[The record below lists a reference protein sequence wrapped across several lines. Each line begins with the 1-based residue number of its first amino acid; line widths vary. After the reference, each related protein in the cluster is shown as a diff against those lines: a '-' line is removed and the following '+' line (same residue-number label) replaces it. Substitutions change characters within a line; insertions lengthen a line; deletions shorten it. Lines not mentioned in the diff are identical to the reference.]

1 MPQEIKNEKE
11 IVKVEEKK
19 KTKAE
24 KEIVPDPT
32 EKPEDIEEQEKELM
46 EQVSEVTKIKLD
58 PTLTAHERFA
68 QLKVAV
74 RSVLLRKS
82 KQGYGGRYSYIPLKN
97 IQAVFTRLE
106 LAFGI
111 TSRYTQKRVVNEF
124 GVFYD
129 AVRTAFDL
137 KTGKLIEETEID
149 ITDLVLNK
157 IDPKEAATYDYLR
170 EVLSIAEPKD
180 ASAMVFLNYF
190 DPQKKGAFSTYFQR
204 YTYFQLYDFQEVDY
218 DDIEE
223 SKKDD
228 KNKPVVKKSKEG
240 TKPSKG
246 FKKEETAKEETA
258 KEKRESTTEVAEMRR
273 EIKDQYGREKITAIL
288 GPERKL
294 STMNLE
300 ELLGFKEE
308 LKDAYEKEKG
318 EE

>member
-11 IVKVEEKK
+11 IIKAEEKK
-19 KTKAE
+19 KTKVT
-24 KEIVPDPT
+24 KEDLIDST
-32 EKPEDIEEQEKELM
+32 KEQEDIEEQEKELM
-46 EQVSEVTKIKLD
+46 EQVAEVTKIKLD
-58 PTLTAHERFA
+58 PTLTPHERFA

-137 KTGKLIEETEID
+137 KTGKIIEQTEID
-149 ITDLVLNK
+149 ITDLILNK
-157 IDPKEAATYDYLR
+157 VDPREAATYDYLR

-180 ASAMVFLNYF
+180 ATAMVYLNYF

-223 SKKDD
+223 AKKDD
-228 KNKPVVKKSKEG
+228 KNKPIVKKSKEG
-240 TKPSKG
+240 TRPSKDLQ
-246 FKKEETAKEETA
+246 KEVTAKER
-258 KEKRESTTEVAEMRR
+258 RESTTEVAEMRR
-273 EIKDQYGREKITAIL
+273 GIKDKYGREKITAIL

-300 ELLGFKEE
+300 ELIAFKEE
-308 LKDAYEKEKG
+308 LRKAYEEKG

>member
-1 MPQEIKNEKE
+1 MPQDIKNEKE
-11 IVKVEEKK
+11 VVKLEEKK
-19 KTKAE
+19 KTKVAKGSVLDTE
-24 KEIVPDPT
+24 

-111 TSRYTQKRVVNEF
+111 TSRYTQKRVVTEF

-137 KTGKLIEETEID
+137 KTGSLIEQTEID

-157 IDPKEAATYDYLR
+157 VDPKEAATYDYLR
-170 EVLSIAEPKD
+170 EILSIAEPKD

-228 KNKPVVKKSKEG
+228 KNKPIVKKSKEG
-240 TKPSKG
+240 TKPTKE
-246 FKKEETAKEETA
+246 FKKEVTATA

-273 EIKDQYGREKITAIL
+273 EIKNEYGREKITAIL
-288 GPERKL
+288 GPERML

-300 ELLGFKEE
+300 ELIGFKEE

-318 EE
+318 E